1 MRTANRGKVAQMA
14 GARISG
20 AAASLALGAALVLLS
35 ACDGRITQCNQLIRV
50 INAEQEPIKR
60 ASGSDPEALKKLADA
75 LENVGNKVGNVTVD
89 DEKIIGFRDKYSTM
103 AKELATASRDTAT
116 AIEANDPKTAT
127 AAADHMTSFGNRES
141 ELVGEINGYCS
152 GKP

>member
-1 MRTANRGKVAQMA
+1 M
-14 GARISG
+14 
-20 AAASLALGAALVLLS
+20 VLLS

-60 ASGSDPEALKKLADA
+60 ASGSDPEALNKLADA
-75 LENVGNKVGNVTVD
+75 LDNVGTKVAEVKVE
-89 DEKIIGFRDKYSTM
+89 DESIIGFRDKYSTM
-103 AKELATASRDTAT
+103 AKELAKAARDTAA

-127 AAADHMTSFGNRES
+127 TAADHMTSFGNRES